1 MHNLILDGEEM
12 TSKEGAHQHLAVMM
26 DFPQYYGENL
36 DALWDLL
43 TVISEPTQ
51 ITLINGEKLIQ
62 ALGDYG
68 EAIISIF
75 EEAAAFNHKLSF
87 FIENCPS
94 SP

>member
-1 MHNLILDGEEM
+1 MHNLVLDGEEM
-12 TSKEGAHQHLAVMM
+12 TSKERAHKHLAVIM

-51 ITLINGEKLIQ
+51 ITLINGEKLLQ

-75 EEAAAFNHKLSF
+75 EDAAAYNQNLSF
-87 FIENCPS
+87 AVADGS
-94 SP
+94 SSL

>member
-1 MHNLILDGEEM
+1 MHNLVLDGEEM
-12 TSKEGAHQHLAVMM
+12 TSKERAHKHLAVIM

-75 EEAAAFNHKLSF
+75 EDAAAYNQKLSF
-87 FIENCPS
+87 AVADDPS
-94 SP
+94 SC

>member
-1 MHNLILDGEEM
+1 MHNLVLDGEEM
-12 TSKEGAHQHLAVMM
+12 TSKERAHKHLAVIM

-75 EEAAAFNHKLSF
+75 EEAAAFNHKLNF
-87 FIENCPS
+87 FRENCPS